1 MHSGVFFSWQLQA
14 ISKGREQTMDLQG
27 AIQEAG
33 RCLLCYEAPCNT
45 GCGADNDPATFIRQL
60 RLGNIKGAVRT
71 MRRNNILAASCAQ
84 VCPTCR
90 LCGEGCARSGLDE
103 PIRIHEIQTFLAD
116 YERQEGMQ
124 ILQAPEPGDRKVAVI
139 GSGPAGLSAAAT
151 LALMGYATVVFEKMP
166 EPGGQLRY
174 GIPDHRLP
182 PELVEQEIGLV
193 RGLGVRF
200 ECGHAISTQA
210 ELEGLFEQGFD
221 AVFLAPGYDR
231 PYSLGLEEA
240 PSSGVYMWDAFLG
253 QSKDSQARSVLA
265 AAVAGQNVVVVGGGA
280 VAMDCAVTA
289 KRLGADR
296 VYAVSLESMEELP
309 ADDEEK
315 DLAFREGIRFKPNGR
330 LTRIESEDGAVKA
343 VHGVEIRWL
352 EPGRFVPQNA
362 VDVPGSEFAI
372 PATVVVEAI
381 GTGFSEE
388 LSSMLS
394 GMEAE
399 KGRPRTDP
407 HTMRLSDPRV
417 FGGGDLVAP
426 GRTVSASV
434 LDGKRAAAAIAE
446 AFPLRE
452 AVAIPKASRPSLE
465 IDFCGV
471 HCINPFFLSS
481 SPVGN
486 TAEMVS
492 RAFDAGWGGA
502 VYKTLNRDEEYEV
515 IDPTPRLNT
524 LKYGDNRFVGLQN
537 MEQVSERPL
546 ADNLKD
552 IAWLKK
558 HYPDRVLVASIMG
571 YSDEGWIELAT
582 RAEAAGADMLELNVS
597 CPQMAC
603 EGAGDQVGRDAGLL
617 EQYTRLVK
625 DSVSIPVIVKL
636 TPNVTDMLPGAIA
649 CKRGGADAL
658 STVNTVRGISEVDLE
673 TFAPKPTIEGRGSIS
688 GTSGT
693 MIKPTAMR
701 FVAELGQSGEV
712 GLPIS
717 GIGGI
722 ETWQDAAM
730 FLLLGASNVQVTTA
744 VMHRGYRIVESMRE
758 GLEDYLETRG
768 LESVTQ
774 LVGKSLEHIV
784 EPAEHHQGV
793 HIIAKVDPDK
803 CIGCGLCHVVC
814 HDGANQAMGF
824 NSLTRKAEVDEE
836 RCVGC
841 LLCRHVCPVWD
852 CIGTGEIPGPVASGM
867 HRDAVDFV
875 ARG

>member
-1 MHSGVFFSWQLQA
+1 
-14 ISKGREQTMDLQG
+14 MDLQG

-33 RCLLCYEAPCNT
+33 RCLLCYDAPCNT
-45 GCGADNDPATFIRQL
+45 GCGADNEPGTFIRQL

-71 MRRNNILAASCAQ
+71 MRRNNVLAATCAQ

-90 LCGEGCARSGLDE
+90 QCVQGCARSGIDE
-103 PIRIHEIQTFLAD
+103 PIRIDEIQAFLAD
-116 YERQEGMQ
+116 YERQEGMKV
-124 ILQAPEPGDRKVAVI
+124 LLAPAPGDRKVAVI
-139 GSGPAGLSAAAT
+139 GAGPAGLSAAAS

-174 GIPDHRLP
+174 GIPDHRLA
-182 PELVEQEIGLV
+182 PELVEHEIDVV
-193 RGLGVRF
+193 RELGVRF

-210 ELEGLFEQGFD
+210 DLEGLFEQGFD
-221 AVFLAPGYDR
+221 AVFLGPGYDR
-231 PYSLGLEEA
+231 PYSLGLGEEA
-240 PSSGVYMWDAFLG
+240 SAGVYLWDDFLG
-253 QSKDSQARSVLA
+253 QSKDPRARAALA
-265 AAVAGQNVVVVGGGA
+265 TTVSGKNVVVVGGGA

-296 VYAVSLESMEELP
+296 VYAVSLEAMEELP
-309 ADDEEK
+309 ADDDEK

-330 LTRIESEDGAVKA
+330 LTRIECENGAVKA

-372 PATVVVEAI
+372 PATIVVEAI
-381 GTGFSEE
+381 GAGFSTE
-388 LSSMLS
+388 LLAMLS
-394 GMEAE
+394 GMDVD
-399 KGRPRTDP
+399 KGRLRTDP
-407 HTMRLSDPRV
+407 KTMRLSDPRV
-417 FGGGDLVAP
+417 FGGGDLVAA
-426 GRTVSASV
+426 GKTVASSV

-446 AFPLRE
+446 AYPLRKP
-452 AVAIPKASRPSLE
+452 VALPKASRPSLE

-492 RAFDAGWGGA
+492 RAFEAGWGGA
-502 VYKTLNRDEEYEV
+502 MYKTLNRDSEFEV
-515 IDPTPRLNT
+515 IDPTPRLNI
-524 LKYGDNRFVGLQN
+524 LNYGDERFIGLQN

-546 ADNLKD
+546 ADNLED

-558 HYPDRVLVASIMG
+558 QYPDRVLVASIMG

-582 RAEAAGADMLELNVS
+582 RSEAAGADMLELNVS

-603 EGAGDQVGRDAGLL
+603 EGAGYKVGQDTDLL
-617 EQYTRLVK
+617 ERYTRLVK

-658 STVNTVRGISEVDLE
+658 STINTVRGISEVDLE
-673 TFAPKPTIEGRGSIS
+673 TFAPKPTIQGRGSIS
-688 GTSGT
+688 GMSGT
-693 MIKPTAMR
+693 IVKPIAMR
-701 FVAELGQSGEV
+701 FVAELGQSSEV

-758 GLEDYLETRG
+758 GLEDYLETLG

-774 LVGKSLEHIV
+774 LVGKSLKLMV
-784 EPAEHHQGV
+784 DPAEHHQSAHV
-793 HIIAKVDPDK
+793 VAKVDPDK

-814 HDGANQAMGF
+814 YDGANQAMGF
-824 NSLTRKAEVDEE
+824 NTVTRKAEVDEE

-852 CIGTGEIPGPVASGM
+852 CVGTGEIPGPRASGM
-867 HRDAVDFV
+867 HRDAMDFV
-875 ARG
+875 PRG

>member
-1 MHSGVFFSWQLQA
+1 
-14 ISKGREQTMDLQG
+14 
-27 AIQEAG
+27 
-33 RCLLCYEAPCNT
+33 
-45 GCGADNDPATFIRQL
+45 
-60 RLGNIKGAVRT
+60 
-71 MRRNNILAASCAQ
+71 
-84 VCPTCR
+84 
-90 LCGEGCARSGLDE
+90 
-103 PIRIHEIQTFLAD
+103 
-116 YERQEGMQ
+116 
-124 ILQAPEPGDRKVAVI
+124 
-139 GSGPAGLSAAAT
+139 
-151 LALMGYATVVFEKMP
+151 
-166 EPGGQLRY
+166 
-174 GIPDHRLP
+174 
-182 PELVEQEIGLV
+182 
-193 RGLGVRF
+193 
-200 ECGHAISTQA
+200 
-210 ELEGLFEQGFD
+210 
-221 AVFLAPGYDR
+221 
-231 PYSLGLEEA
+231 
-240 PSSGVYMWDAFLG
+240 
-253 QSKDSQARSVLA
+253 
-265 AAVAGQNVVVVGGGA
+265 
-280 VAMDCAVTA
+280 
-289 KRLGADR
+289 
-296 VYAVSLESMEELP
+296 
-309 ADDEEK
+309 
-315 DLAFREGIRFKPNGR
+315 
-330 LTRIESEDGAVKA
+330 
-343 VHGVEIRWL
+343 
-352 EPGRFVPQNA
+352 
-362 VDVPGSEFAI
+362 
-372 PATVVVEAI
+372 
-381 GTGFSEE
+381 
-388 LSSMLS
+388 
-394 GMEAE
+394 
-399 KGRPRTDP
+399 
-407 HTMRLSDPRV
+407 
-417 FGGGDLVAP
+417 
-426 GRTVSASV
+426 
-434 LDGKRAAAAIAE
+434 
-446 AFPLRE
+446 
-452 AVAIPKASRPSLE
+452 
-465 IDFCGV
+465 
-471 HCINPFFLSS
+471 
-481 SPVGN
+481 
-486 TAEMVS
+486 
-492 RAFDAGWGGA
+492 
-502 VYKTLNRDEEYEV
+502 
-515 IDPTPRLNT
+515 
-524 LKYGDNRFVGLQN
+524 

-693 MIKPTAMR
+693 MIKPMAMR

-758 GLEDYLETRG
+758 GLEDYLETLG

-793 HIIAKVDPDK
+793 HVIAKVDPDK